1 MGTINVN
8 GLGSVKC
15 EAKKFLAFLK
25 QVEKWIQNEDVNLVC
40 IQEHNLDPL
49 LHELYMRYAIES
61 HMHLVIGYSKTT
73 AHRGGTLII
82 SDEKT
87 IPHVED
93 LHKEP
98 SMVVARYS
106 FNGKN
111 MDIASVYAPS
121 DSSKRL
127 DFFSHMNQHL
137 TRYTSTGR

>member
-15 EAKKFLAFLK
+15 EAKKNFDFLK
-25 QVEKWIQNEDVNLVC
+25 QVEKWVRNEDVNLVC
-40 IQEHNLDPL
+40 VQEHNLDPQ
-49 LHELYMRYAIES
+49 LHECYMRYA
-61 HMHLVIGYSKTT
+61 MQCNLHLVIAYSTT
-73 AHRGGTLII
+73 PAHRGGTLII

-121 DSSKRL
+121 DPDKRRN
-127 DFFSHMNQHL
+127 FFSHMNQHSRD
-137 TRYTSTGR
+137 TP